1 MIMMHIEG
9 IKDNMI
15 AKNLTPF
22 FPTHPGEVIKDEIIA
37 RGITQRQLSEVT
49 GIAYSVV
56 NEVLNGKRPVTVEY
70 ALLIAKAIDLEAAT
84 FIRMQAEY
92 DLQTTKRDNSFI
104 RRLTAVRKIA
114 SVL

>member
-1 MIMMHIEG
+1 MIHIPG
-9 IKDNMI
+9 VKDNMI
-15 AKNLTPF
+15 ANNLTPYI
-22 FPTHPGEVIKDEIIA
+22 PTHPGEIIKDEIEA
-37 RGITQRQLSEVT
+37 RDITQRQLSEVT

-56 NEVLNGKRPVTVEY
+56 NEVLNAKRPVTVEY
-70 ALLIAKAIDLEAAT
+70 ALLIAKALDLDADT

-92 DLQTTKRDNSFI
+92 DLQTTKRNQSFM

>member
-1 MIMMHIEG
+1 MIHIPG
-9 IKDNMI
+9 VKDNMI
-15 AKNLTPF
+15 ANNLTPYYL
-22 FPTHPGEVIKDEIIA
+22 THPGEIIKDEIEA

-56 NEVLNGKRPVTVEY
+56 NEVLNAKRPVTVEY
-70 ALLIAKAIDLEAAT
+70 ALLIAKALDLDADT

-92 DLQTTKRDNSFI
+92 DLQTTKRNQSFM
-104 RRLTAVRKIA
+104 RRLTSVRKIA

>member
-1 MIMMHIEG
+1 MIHISG
-9 IKDNMI
+9 VKDNMI
-15 AKNLTPF
+15 ANNLTPYI
-22 FPTHPGEVIKDEIIA
+22 PTHPGEVIKDEIEA

-70 ALLIAKAIDLEAAT
+70 ALLIAKALDLEANI

-92 DLQTTKRDNSFI
+92 DLQITKRDQTFI

>member
-1 MIMMHIEG
+1 MIHISG
-9 IKDNMI
+9 VKDNMI
-15 AKNLTPF
+15 ANNLTPYYL
-22 FPTHPGEVIKDEIIA
+22 THPGEIIKDEIEA

-56 NEVLNGKRPVTVEY
+56 NEVLNAKRPVTVEY
-70 ALLIAKAIDLEAAT
+70 ALLIAKALDLDADT

-92 DLQTTKRDNSFI
+92 DLQTTKRNQSFM
-104 RRLTAVRKIA
+104 RRLTTVRKIA

>member
-1 MIMMHIEG
+1 MIHIPG

-15 AKNLTPF
+15 ANNLTPYYL
-22 FPTHPGEVIKDEIIA
+22 THPGEIIKDEIEA

-56 NEVLNGKRPVTVEY
+56 NEVLNAKRPVTIEH
-70 ALLIAKAIDLEAAT
+70 ALLIAKALDLDADT

-92 DLQTTKRDNSFI
+92 DLQTTKRDRSFM
-104 RRLTAVRKIA
+104 RRLTSVRKIA

>member
-1 MIMMHIEG
+1 MIHIPG
-9 IKDNMI
+9 VKDNMI
-15 AKNLTPF
+15 ANNLTPYYL
-22 FPTHPGEVIKDEIIA
+22 THPGEIIKDEIEA

-56 NEVLNGKRPVTVEY
+56 NEVLNAKRPVTVEY
-70 ALLIAKAIDLEAAT
+70 ALLIAKALDLDADT

-92 DLQTTKRDNSFI
+92 DLQTTKRNQSFM

>member
-1 MIMMHIEG
+1 
-9 IKDNMI
+9 MI
-15 AKNLTPF
+15 ANNLTPHI
-22 FPTHPGEVIKDEIIA
+22 PTHPGEVIKDEIEA

-70 ALLIAKAIDLEAAT
+70 ALLISKALDLEANT
-84 FIRMQAEY
+84 LIQMQAEY
-92 DLQTTKRDNSFI
+92 DLQTARHDQSFI

>member
-1 MIMMHIEG
+1 MIHIPG
-9 IKDNMI
+9 VKDNMI
-15 AKNLTPF
+15 ANNLTPYI
-22 FPTHPGEVIKDEIIA
+22 PTHPGEIIKDEIEA

-56 NEVLNGKRPVTVEY
+56 NEVLNAKRPVTVEY
-70 ALLIAKAIDLEAAT
+70 ALLIAKALDLDADT

-92 DLQTTKRDNSFI
+92 DLQTTKRNQSFM

>member
-1 MIMMHIEG
+1 MIHIPG
-9 IKDNMI
+9 VKDNMI
-15 AKNLTPF
+15 ANNLTPYYL
-22 FPTHPGEVIKDEIIA
+22 THPGEIIKDEIEA

-56 NEVLNGKRPVTVEY
+56 NEVLNAKRPVSVEY
-70 ALLIAKAIDLEAAT
+70 ALLIAKALNLDADT

-92 DLQTTKRDNSFI
+92 DLQTTKRNQSFM
-104 RRLTAVRKIA
+104 RRLTSVRKIT

>member
-1 MIMMHIEG
+1 MIHIPG
-9 IKDNMI
+9 VKDNMI
-15 AKNLTPF
+15 ANNLSPYF
-22 FPTHPGEVIKDEIIA
+22 LTHPGEIIKDEIEA

-56 NEVLNGKRPVTVEY
+56 NEVLNAKRPVTIEH
-70 ALLIAKAIDLEAAT
+70 ALLIAKALDLDADT

-92 DLQTTKRDNSFI
+92 DLQTTKRNQSFMQ
-104 RRLTAVRKIA
+104 RLTAVRKIA